1 MYTVPDISTTL
12 LTYIAKGTF
21 GPMASGFSVCALVEK
36 WRETIPPGGNEA
48 QGIDVLDPKWYAQ
61 KPVIQ

>member
-1 MYTVPDISTTL
+1 
-12 LTYIAKGTF
+12 
-21 GPMASGFSVCALVEK
+21 MASGFSVCALVEK